1 MGSLAEPTLSLLFLL
16 TGSLGQLVCVECVS
30 VFGSMTWVEDCGSTI
45 PWSALTST
53 WYRTSVAPETEG
65 VTCTGAETPA

>member
-16 TGSLGQLVCVECVS
+16 TGSLGMLVCLGCVSVS
-30 VFGSMTWVEDCGSTI
+30 VFGTMTWVGDCGSTI

-53 WYRTSVAPETEG
+53 WD
-65 VTCTGAETPA
+65 